1 MGTGE
6 MSWGSEPGV
15 QATLGKDFASAS
27 HRKRR
32 EDRYFLTEEVKL
44 VGLVVRG

>member
-6 MSWGSEPGV
+6 RSWGREPGV
-15 QATLGKDFASAS
+15 LATLGKDFASAS
-27 HRKRR
+27 HWIRR

-44 VGLVVRG
+44 VGLVVSG